1 MNKDK
6 CQQIL
11 AAASQAFLEKGY
23 LDTSMDSIS
32 VKAGVAKQTL
42 YNHFANKDALFVA
55 VVQQQC
61 SQGEDYNLM
70 AKVHLTIEEALH
82 GYAKSKLAD
91 LVSSK
96 QTAMYRMMIAEAMRF
111 PRLGEMF
118 FTQGMDKDRQ
128 NLVEFFSHQAAAGK
142 LNLEDAEQAA
152 LFFQGALNAYFRP
165 KLIMTGRLPSQA
177 KLQTYIDYC
186 INNFLKLY
194 QA

>member
-32 VKAGVAKQTL
+32 AKAGVAKQTL

-61 SQGEDYNLM
+61 SLSEDYKLM
-70 AKVHLTIEEALH
+70 EKVHLSVKEALQ
-82 GYAKSKLAD
+82 GYAKNKLTD
-91 LVSSK
+91 LVSGE

-111 PRLGEMF
+111 PSLGEMF
-118 FTQGMDKDRQ
+118 FAKGIDKDRQ
-128 NLVEFFSHQAAAGK
+128 NLEEFFTHQAQAGK
-142 LNLEDAEQAA
+142 LKLDDAQQAA
-152 LFFQGALNAYFRP
+152 LFFQGSINAYFRP
-165 KLIMTGRLPSQA
+165 KFIMTGRLPSQE
-177 KLQTYIDYC
+177 KLQSYINYC
-186 INNFLKLY
+186 IDNFLKLY